1 MPRIESSVR
10 VLVSADDA
18 FVVSQSRQEVRY
30 RWDPFVRE
38 QRLLHGA
45 DRPDVGVETFTR
57 SRHRLTMV
65 SRYTSFRR
73 PTQVGMKMVQGP
85 PFFSSFGGGWSFAPV
100 DGSTTDVVW
109 RYTFTI
115 RPSWLAP
122 IGDRIGRFLLQRD
135 IDRRIAG
142 FAAACA
148 DPAIVEAAR
157 RQLPSGP
164 GES

>member
-10 VLVSADDA
+10 VPVSADDA
-18 FVVSQSRQEVRY
+18 FVLSQSRQEVRY

-38 QRLLHGA
+38 QRLLNGA
-45 DRPDVGVETFTR
+45 ERPDVGVETFTR

-73 PTQVGMKMVQGP
+73 PTQVGMKMVKGP
-85 PFFSSFGGGWSFAPV
+85 AFFSSFGGGWAFTAV
-100 DGSTTDVVW
+100 DESTTDVVW

-122 IGDRIGRFLLQRD
+122 IGNWVGRRLLQRD
-135 IDRRIAG
+135 IDRRING

-148 DPAIVEAAR
+148 DPSILEAAR
-157 RQLPSGP
+157 QQLA
-164 GES
+164 